1 MNYTAEKMT
10 ESRTVYTFAE
20 QNRNGERL
28 QAELVEV
35 RPDNR
40 SKSSLPN
47 LWQKHGYT
55 KKRLESYFSMMTYAT
70 DEEGVCRGR
79 YNPQEQKVAV
89 APRSIIFKGN
99 PKPQNKI
106 NFDWMLEVTEQ
117 NRERLLRE
125 CYRRFINA

>member
-1 MNYTAEKMT
+1 MTYTT
-10 ESRTVYTFAE
+10 ERTAGARTVYTFAE

-28 QAELVEV
+28 QVELVEV

-55 KKRLESYFSMMTYAT
+55 KKRLESYFSVATYAT
-70 DEEGVCRGR
+70 DADGLCWGR
-79 YNPQEQKVAV
+79 YNPQTKEEAV
-89 APRSIIFKGN
+89 NGKPRAV
-99 PKPQNKI
+99 I

-125 CYRRFINA
+125 CYNRFINA

>member
-1 MNYTAEKMT
+1 MNYTAQKMT
-10 ESRTVYTFAE
+10 ETRTVYTFSE

-28 QAELVEV
+28 QVELVEV

-55 KKRLESYFSMMTYAT
+55 KKRLESYFSVATYAT
-70 DEEGVCRGR
+70 DAEGVCCGR
-79 YNPQEQKVAV
+79 YNPQTKVEAV
-89 APRSIIFKGN
+89 NGKPRAV
-99 PKPQNKI
+99 I

-125 CYRRFINA
+125 CYNRFINA

>member
-1 MNYTAEKMT
+1 MTYTT
-10 ESRTVYTFAE
+10 EQRTATSTYYYFAE
-20 QNRNGERL
+20 QNKNGERL
-28 QAELVEV
+28 TVEITEC

-55 KKRLESYFSMMTYAT
+55 KKRLESYFSLSTYAT
-70 DEEGVCRGR
+70 DADGYCWGR
-79 YNPQEQKVAV
+79 YNPQEETA
-89 APRSIIFKGN
+89 SG
-99 PKPQNKI
+99 KPQRVI

-125 CYRRFINA
+125 CYNRFINA

>member
-1 MNYTAEKMT
+1 MTYTT
-10 ESRTVYTFAE
+10 EQRTATSTYCHFTE
-20 QNRNGERL
+20 QNKRGERL
-28 QAELVEV
+28 SVEITEC

-70 DEEGVCRGR
+70 DAEGVCRGR
-79 YNPQEQKVAV
+79 YNPQIKLGE
-89 APRSIIFKGN
+89 
-99 PKPQNKI
+99 NKI

-125 CYRRFINA
+125 CYNRFINA